1 MLNYSKA
8 LFVLIWTLSIAN
20 VEAQKPNVKFGS
32 FTVYELKKYKKNKE
46 VELLQTLKLRT

>member
-1 MLNYSKA
+1 MLNYSKT

-32 FTVYELKKYKKNKE
+32 VEVDELKKTKY
-46 VELLQTLKLRT
+46 